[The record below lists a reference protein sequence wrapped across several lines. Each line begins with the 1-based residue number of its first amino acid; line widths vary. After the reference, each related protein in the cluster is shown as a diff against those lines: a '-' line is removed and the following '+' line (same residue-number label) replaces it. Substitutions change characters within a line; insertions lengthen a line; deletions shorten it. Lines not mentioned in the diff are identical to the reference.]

1 MKSRQW
7 MTAPAMMAVLVS
19 TSAFAVPTRYIV
31 FTMDVDD
38 RVQPVFYT
46 EVELAAPSPASN
58 AAVATASMREESV
71 AYHAWRHGKDLG
83 EQFVTMPNLRG
94 EFAHDP
100 EHGDGSIDA
109 YAVAKVDRSFVMR
122 IPVADA
128 DALEFAHKS
137 SSQRIDLDMLAASA
151 RTLSLA
157 ASMPALQIAREP
169 SSGNSA
175 NRLDLLVVGDGYTSA
190 QQSQFNTDATVLH
203 DSFFGLTP
211 YHEYQS
217 FVNWTTGF
225 VASVQSGAD
234 HPPYQSGCS
243 NSSCCSDPSANGD
256 PLGGQYV
263 NTAFNAQFC
272 TSQIQR
278 LVTVNQSLVL
288 AAAAAYPG
296 WDKIFVVV
304 NDATYGGSGGN
315 ISVTSTHAQAKQ
327 IILHEFGHSFSHLA
341 DEYSSAYPGFPGCSD
356 ISGNALCEPNVT
368 NQTIAAQVKWAT
380 WFTPGNA
387 IPTPSGHA
395 GVGLFQGARYLTT
408 GMYRPVD
415 QECLMQYLGKPF
427 CPVCRQE
434 YVRTL
439 YRGGF
444 GVPVNGI
451 DLIEPGTESPST
463 ATEVSYPAGTN
474 QVFQATLLQP
484 TVGTLDVHWYLDG
497 NPINAATS
505 SSYTFSQ
512 VSASPTTHTLELR
525 AKDLTTFV
533 APSMAGA
540 LLDHKR
546 TWTIHVVNSDDTIF
560 KNGFD

>member
-1 MKSRQW
+1 
-7 MTAPAMMAVLVS
+7 
-19 TSAFAVPTRYIV
+19 
-31 FTMDVDD
+31 
-38 RVQPVFYT
+38 
-46 EVELAAPSPASN
+46 
-58 AAVATASMREESV
+58 
-71 AYHAWRHGKDLG
+71 
-83 EQFVTMPNLRG
+83 
-94 EFAHDP
+94 
-100 EHGDGSIDA
+100 
-109 YAVAKVDRSFVMR
+109 
-122 IPVADA
+122 
-128 DALEFAHKS
+128 
-137 SSQRIDLDMLAASA
+137 MLAASA

-157 ASMPALQIAREP
+157 ASVPRLQIAREP

-225 VASVQSGAD
+225 IASAQSGAD
-234 HPPYQSGCS
+234 HPPYQAGCT
-243 NSSCCSDPSANGD
+243 NSSCCSDSDAIGD
-256 PLGGQYV
+256 PLAGHYV
-263 NTAFNAQFC
+263 NTAFSAQFC

-304 NDATYGGSGGN
+304 NDTTYGGSGGN

-341 DEYSSAYPGFPGCSD
+341 DEYSSAYPGFPACSD
-356 ISGNALCEPNVT
+356 ISGTAPCEANVT
-368 NQTIAAQVKWAT
+368 NQTAAAQVKWAT
-380 WFTPGNA
+380 WFTAGNP

-395 GVGLFQGARYLTT
+395 GVGLFEGARYLTT

-415 QECLMQYLGKPF
+415 QQCLMQYLGKPF

-463 ATEVSYPAGTN
+463 ALAVTYTAGTN
-474 QVFQATLLQP
+474 QVFHATLLQP
-484 TVGTLDVHWYLDG
+484 TVGTLGVQWYLDG
-497 NPINAATS
+497 NPINSATS
-505 SSYTFSQ
+505 SSYTFQ
-512 VSASPTTHTLELR
+512 QASASPATHTLELR
-525 AKDLTTFV
+525 IKDLTTFV
-533 APSMAGA
+533 APSMAGT

-546 TWTIHVVNSDDTIF
+546 TWTIHVVNGDDTIF